1 VTDRGGADSVLRFW
15 LVRGGDGMKCY
26 RKMKCISGLVLAQ
39 WEGNVTRHGG
49 MVTST
54 GGEAAAGREKGGND
68 VNWAD
73 VNLTVP
79 KNKENLHGQFSCYK

>member
-1 VTDRGGADSVLRFW
+1 
-15 LVRGGDGMKCY
+15 
-26 RKMKCISGLVLAQ
+26 
-39 WEGNVTRHGG
+39 VTRHGG

-54 GGEAAAGREKGGND
+54 GGEAVAGREKGGND

-79 KNKENLHGQFSCYK
+79 KNKENLHGRFSCYK